1 MNSPNSQLTLESLA
15 SRISQLE
22 VKQDLRQKNIAWLK
36 KYFDEFKQQF
46 NNKTELE
53 QIEII

>member
-22 VKQDLRQKNIAWLK
+22 VEQDLRQKNIAWLK
-36 KYFDEFKQQF
+36 QYFDEFKQQF
-46 NNKTELE
+46 NNRTELE